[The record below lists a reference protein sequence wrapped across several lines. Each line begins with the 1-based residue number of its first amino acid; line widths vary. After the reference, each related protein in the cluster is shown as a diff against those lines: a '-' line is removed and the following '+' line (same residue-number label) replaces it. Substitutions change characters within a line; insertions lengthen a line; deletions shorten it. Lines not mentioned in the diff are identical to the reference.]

1 MNSETKACKNCK
13 VDFTIEPEDFTFYE
27 KIKVQAP
34 KMCPQCRAQ
43 LRLSFRNERVFY
55 KRPCDKCAREVI
67 SMYSPNKPYP
77 VWCYEC
83 WFADDWEATEYGKE
97 YDLTRPFLEQFQE
110 VYNKVPKVALIYVR
124 SVNSEYVNISADNKD
139 CYMLVESSNNEKCI
153 HSYWAQQ
160 CRDSV
165 DISFSSQTELA
176 YECDDCFNGYRLLYS
191 KGCHD
196 CRDSSF
202 LYDCR
207 GCVDCIGCVNLRNCQ
222 YYVFNQS
229 LGKEGY
235 AKFLKEARLD
245 TAAGVEEMERKF
257 VEFMKSQIRK
267 YSEITN
273 APGSSGNY
281 INDAKDCR
289 EC

>member
-1 MNSETKACKNCK
+1 MR
-13 VDFTIEPEDFTFYE
+13 I
-27 KIKVQAP
+27 
-34 KMCPQCRAQ
+34 
-43 LRLSFRNERVFY
+43 
-55 KRPCDKCAREVI
+55 
-67 SMYSPNKPYP
+67 
-77 VWCYEC
+77 
-83 WFADDWEATEYGKE
+83 
-97 YDLTRPFLEQFQE
+97 
-110 VYNKVPKVALIYVR
+110 
-124 SVNSEYVNISADNKD
+124 NSEYVNISADNKD

-257 VEFMKSQIRK
+257 LNLEKSVRNTL
-267 YSEITN
+267 STN
-273 APGSSGNY
+273 AQVIGNY
-281 INDAKDCR
+281 NDAKLWCFMLRYCELRICGTCGEQLQDCMMHTAQRSAWFITSVRHRCR
-289 EC
+289 ESPLLCAGWVLF